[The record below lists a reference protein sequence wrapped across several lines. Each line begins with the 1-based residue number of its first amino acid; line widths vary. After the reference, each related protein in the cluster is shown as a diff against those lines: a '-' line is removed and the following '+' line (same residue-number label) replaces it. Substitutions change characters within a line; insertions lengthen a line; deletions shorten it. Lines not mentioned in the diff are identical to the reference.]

1 MGGRGFSKIK
11 ISFSRAFWSAIFFDH
26 DDDFLRLKLSILRLG
41 TLFDHRG
48 ATFQSQPTSSLFYH
62 FRASVFMVKDGFLWP
77 RSGFIKISVDFLIK
91 RRGGTFGGQGT
102 FYQDLGSVLLK
113 NQNKYPLFSSSTF
126 NFLPV
131 PLNFSMMKI
140 RHPTQRSRIFKNQY
154 LTQLFDQYFYFF
166 RGNTFLNQTKTF
178 SYHGQF
184 LRLRSTFL
192 LFA

>member
-1 MGGRGFSKIK
+1 MGGGGFSKIK

-48 ATFQSQPTSSLFYH
+48 ATFQSQPTSSLFST
-62 FRASVFMVKDGFLWP
+62 FARPFLWL
-77 RSGFIKISVDFLIK
+77 RWGFIKISVDFLIK

-131 PLNFSMMKI
+131 PLNFPMMKI

-166 RGNTFLNQTKTF
+166 FVVT
-178 SYHGQF
+178 
-184 LRLRSTFL
+184 
-192 LFA
+192 LF

>member
-1 MGGRGFSKIK
+1 MLLFKVNRRAHFLALSRVRFCGQDGAFYGWGGAL
-11 ISFSRAFWSAIFFDH
+11 SRYQSIFWS
-26 DDDFLRLKLSILRLG
+26 
-41 TLFDHRG
+41 
-48 ATFQSQPTSSLFYH
+48 
-62 FRASVFMVKDGFLWP
+62 SVGEELLEVKA
-77 RSGFIKISVDFLIK
+77 
-91 RRGGTFGGQGT
+91 
-102 FYQDLGSVLLK
+102 QDLGSVLLK

-131 PLNFSMMKI
+131 PLNFSIMKI

-184 LRLRSTFL
+184 LRLISTFYFLLEYFSRSTPHPL
-192 LFA
+192 TKSLKIKYQN